1 MTPMRKLTVVVAV
14 QLFVLLS
21 VLGFGQYTAWTGET
35 VLLKVQPVD
44 PQSLLRG
51 DYIRVRYDI
60 SRLDMDELPG
70 DDDFCCAVYVELRE
84 NEDGYWKAVAAHERR
99 DHSFDGTVLLKGHFS
114 EVSPAGVR
122 VVEVVYGIEEIFI
135 PEGSGDQLPSGTDH
149 TIAVEVK
156 VNRFGYAI
164 PRRFFVDGEPFELER
179 R

>member
-70 DDDFCCAVYVELRE
+70 DDDFCCTVYVELSE
-84 NEDGYWKAVAAHERR
+84 NDDGYWTAVSVHERR
-99 DHSFDGTVLLKGHFS
+99 DHSFDGTVLLKGDFGRFYS
-114 EVSPAGVR
+114 EGVAT
-122 VVEVVYGIEEIFI
+122 VEVVYGIEEIFI